1 MKLLLVSHDEQLA
14 GDIYRYFTPRG
25 YSVIHY
31 SNPLKAMDNFRE
43 IRPDIIIF
51 HEPDFPRHWKL
62 SVQSLR
68 ELYSRD
74 TALFIL
80 MVPPDYPEEDLHKA
94 YILGVNGILKKKE
107 SEKTAVESL
116 ESLIL
121 YYKPSPEVRKQRRL
135 LPLGEKTMDFI
146 FMNPENLQLIN
157 ARVLELS
164 EYGAIVKPVEE
175 IKTEGLI
182 PGMEISNCSLK
193 TGDVILSIS
202 VRIIAV
208 KGVLELEFIEG
219 LEDWKSRLKKSIESY
234 N

>member
-1 MKLLLVSHDEQLA
+1 MKLLLVCHDEQQA
-14 GDIYRYFTPRG
+14 GDVFRYFTPKG

-31 SNPLKAMDNFRE
+31 SNPLKAMDNFAE
-43 IRPDIIIF
+43 IRPDIFIF
-51 HEPDFPRHWKL
+51 NETDFPRHWKL
-62 SVQSLR
+62 AVQSLR
-68 ELYSRD
+68 ELFSRD
-74 TALFIL
+74 TSIFIL
-80 MVPPDYPEEDLHKA
+80 IVPPDYPEEDLHKA
-94 YILGVNGILKKKE
+94 SILGVNGILQKSE
-107 SEKTAVESL
+107 SEKTPVDSL

-121 YYKPSPEVRKQRRL
+121 HYKPSPAVRKQRRL

-175 IKTEGLI
+175 IKTEGLH
-182 PGMEISNCSLK
+182 PDMEIRNCSLK
-193 TGDVILSIS
+193 TGDIILSLSI
-202 VRIIAV
+202 RIVNV

-219 LEDWKSRLKKSIESY
+219 LDDWKTQVRKSIELC